1 MRYLAK
7 VSYRGTAFCGWQK
20 QTVSKLPSIE
30 ESIEKVLS
38 RILSNNIKIYG
49 SGRTD
54 AGVHALG
61 QTFHFDSPKELDV
74 SRIAHSLNELLPEDI
89 RILSLEKVSDDF
101 HARFNAKSK
110 TYLYKILVQGT
121 CLKNSIDLA
130 ISSYI
135 MVSFSTKGTILR
147 YSAIKSSMNG
157 DDFSG
162 RRNSSACAAFSNSMA
177 KIFSTLLTMTY
188 AFVAAFAPIL
198 TWSSCPCDDSIESDE
213 EGIVKVLFWFTI
225 EAAVYC
231 GIMNPEFKPG
241 TFTRKD
247 GSSLLPAIS

>member
-74 SRIAHSLNELLPEDI
+74 SRTAHSMNELLLDDI

-110 TYLYKILVQGT
+110 TYLYKIRNCKVSDPFSSDLEYTLGQKLDVTKMVEASKLFIGEHNFQNFTSKEQDDEKFTRNIGE
-121 CLKNSIDLA
+121 IDIKTRGNNIEILITGNGFMRYMVRMIVGNLIQIGLGKLTKEDIQKA
-130 ISSYI
+130 LENKERKPSSY
-135 MVSFSTKGTILR
+135 K
-147 YSAIKSSMNG
+147 
-157 DDFSG
+157 
-162 RRNSSACAAFSNSMA
+162 
-177 KIFSTLLTMTY
+177 
-188 AFVAAFAPIL
+188 APAYGLYLKEVI
-198 TWSSCPCDDSIESDE
+198 
-213 EGIVKVLFWFTI
+213 
-225 EAAVYC
+225 Y
-231 GIMNPEFKPG
+231 
-241 TFTRKD
+241 
-247 GSSLLPAIS
+247 